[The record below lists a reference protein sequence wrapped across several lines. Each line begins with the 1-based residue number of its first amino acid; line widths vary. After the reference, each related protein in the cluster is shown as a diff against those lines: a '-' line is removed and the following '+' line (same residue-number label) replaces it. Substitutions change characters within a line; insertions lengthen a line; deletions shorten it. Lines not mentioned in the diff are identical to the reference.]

1 MLNLEDNKKMAAM
14 ASQRAR
20 IYELLV
26 MVFGRVP
33 DSHMI
38 DQLRGA
44 EFQGIIQAFMRA
56 GNKKLKAGAAL
67 IDAYISGMVGRNE
80 NQIIEELSVDRT
92 MLVRA
97 PGESEFKAPYEGL
110 YKKKKSKGG
119 APLAVKTFYRRAG
132 LLPDESINESPD
144 YLCLE
149 LDFILNLCQR
159 EAETWSAGETPA
171 DVIRLEHEFLENHLG
186 TWVED
191 YCKQAEG
198 RARTKFYRG
207 CLDLMKVTVSG
218 DREILNKLME
228 TDQIEGGQG

>member
-1 MLNLEDNKKMAAM
+1 MLNLEDNKKMATM

-56 GNKKLKAGAAL
+56 GNKKLKVGAAL

-110 YKKKKSKGG
+110 YK
-119 APLAVKTFYRRAG
+119 RRNPKAERLSRLKPFTAG
-132 LLPDESINESPD
+132 PGC
-144 YLCLE
+144 CLTNPSMNRRT
-149 LDFILNLCQR
+149 ISVLN
-159 EAETWSAGETPA
+159 WIS
-171 DVIRLEHEFLENHLG
+171 
-186 TWVED
+186 
-191 YCKQAEG
+191 Y
-198 RARTKFYRG
+198 
-207 CLDLMKVTVSG
+207 
-218 DREILNKLME
+218 
-228 TDQIEGGQG
+228 